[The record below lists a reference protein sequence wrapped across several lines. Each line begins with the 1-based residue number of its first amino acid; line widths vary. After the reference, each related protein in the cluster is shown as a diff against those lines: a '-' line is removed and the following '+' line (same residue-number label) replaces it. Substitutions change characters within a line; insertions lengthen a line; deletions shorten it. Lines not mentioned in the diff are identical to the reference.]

1 MGLKLSGGPL
11 GFCNGWA
18 SLPLPVVSL
27 YVLPSR
33 VVGFCAWWLSLPQ
46 THIFQEEGIWGCQS
60 FERLDLAWLS
70 VTFHS
75 LLLVR
80 QPKAQSQ
87 RRQGNFTSPFMQHFR
102 CPYSVKGSWCHL
114 FFSSFLLDLDSA
126 VTLMGRPRGSS
137 GPRSFSSGTPTC
149 WRNVL
154 RSTHQT
160 NPEVTECSKWSIV
173 LLQTLDSD

>member
-1 MGLKLSGGPL
+1 MGSTWKFFCGSLSLSGGCSRMGLKLSGGPL

-87 RRQGNFTSPFMQHFR
+87 RRQGNFTSPFDAALQVPLLSEGVLMS
-102 CPYSVKGSWCHL
+102 SVLLL
-114 FFSSFLLDLDSA
+114 FPVGLRFSRDLNGKAKRELWSQVFLLWNTYL
-126 VTLMGRPRGSS
+126 L
-137 GPRSFSSGTPTC
+137 
-149 WRNVL
+149 
-154 RSTHQT
+154 
-160 NPEVTECSKWSIV
+160 EECPQVNIPN
-173 LLQTLDSD
+173 